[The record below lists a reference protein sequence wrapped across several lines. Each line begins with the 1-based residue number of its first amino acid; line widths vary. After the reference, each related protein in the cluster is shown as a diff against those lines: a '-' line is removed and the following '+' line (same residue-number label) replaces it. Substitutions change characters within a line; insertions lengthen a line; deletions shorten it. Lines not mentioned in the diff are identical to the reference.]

1 MNYNTLECRRKESVT
16 IQSKYETKRKK
27 GRKIGETLNELNEMG
42 NERKKEWE
50 KSIQGK
56 TVNGNATSKP
66 TKRYRFH
73 GLGEQKEGGER
84 F

>member
-1 MNYNTLECRRKESVT
+1 
-16 IQSKYETKRKK
+16 
-27 GRKIGETLNELNEMG
+27 MG

-50 KSIQGK
+50 KSIQGE